1 MLERV
6 MAGPAPGC

>member
-1 MLERV
+1 